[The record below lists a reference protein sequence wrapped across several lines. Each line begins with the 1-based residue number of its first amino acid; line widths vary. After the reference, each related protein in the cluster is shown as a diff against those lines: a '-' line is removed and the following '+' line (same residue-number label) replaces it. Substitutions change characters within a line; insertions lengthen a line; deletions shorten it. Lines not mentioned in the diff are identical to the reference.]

1 MRALWILP
9 AIVIAGP
16 ALAQTSDIPVNEFGE
31 EQYGGD
37 YLPTTS
43 ATLGEYYIGSPNAG
57 VAVPDALLTLP
68 QSVFPRTKTLSLPAD
83 RQTLPNLTPF
93 SVPLRK
99 DFSLGADFN
108 GGFNGRQQM
117 ASSDPNASSDAIMYV
132 HYVDVGQ
139 GAGAILEFPCGVA
152 LIDVG
157 GEWSSGGADGEIMFK
172 DYLDTFFETRPYLNN
187 TIDVVFLSHPHAD
200 HLNGAAL
207 LLPEAGGAYTIKNVV
222 DNGFEGA
229 SGMLAKQTKFHK
241 TAAELGA
248 GYTGVTVA
256 PQVTATGVTN
266 ANIDPFACKGVD
278 PIITAFWG
286 GRAELAG
293 SGDYTNPNN
302 HSVVLRVDF
311 GRASFLFVGDL
322 EDKGVADMLD
332 QYSTNPGVFDADVYL
347 VSHHGADQKTTDKM
361 LTAVT
366 PRIAV
371 LSMGKADSPDGFRY
385 GHPRISTLDA
395 LQQPPAIVSNSLP
408 GGPVTVLASPA
419 EKSAFEPYKLTKEIY
434 GTGWGGTIV
443 MQATSGG
450 VYHVGNTPAR

>member
-1 MRALWILP
+1 MKALWILP
-9 AIVIAGP
+9 VIVVAGP
-16 ALAQTSDIPVNEFGE
+16 TLAQTPDIPVNEYGE

-43 ATLGEYYIGSPNAG
+43 ANLGEYYIGSPNAG

-68 QSVFPRTKTLSLPAD
+68 QSVFPRTPTLALPAD

-99 DFSLGADFN
+99 DFAPGVGFN
-108 GGFNGRQQM
+108 GGFNGRKKM
-117 ASSDPNASSDAIMYV
+117 ASSGTNTSPDAIMYV

-139 GAGAILEFPCGVA
+139 GAGAILEFPCGIA

-157 GEWSSGGADGEIMFK
+157 GEWADDGVDGEIMFK
-172 DYLDTFFETRPYLNN
+172 NYLDTFFETRPYLDN

-200 HLNGAAL
+200 HANGAAL
-207 LLPEAGGAYTIKNVV
+207 LLPEAGGTYTIKNVV
-222 DNGFEGA
+222 DNGLEG
-229 SGMLAKQTKFHK
+229 SRGMLGKQTKFHK
-241 TAAELGA
+241 TAAEFGA
-248 GYTGVTVA
+248 GYTGVTVDA
-256 PQVTATGVTN
+256 QVTATGVTN
-266 ANIDPFACKGVD
+266 ANIDPLACKGVD

-286 GRAELAG
+286 GRPELAN
-293 SGDYTNPNN
+293 SGQYKNPNN
-302 HSVVLRVDF
+302 HSVVVRVDF

-322 EDKGVADMLD
+322 EDKGVVDLLD

-347 VSHHGADQKTTDKM
+347 VSHHGADQETTDQM
-361 LTAVT
+361 LAAVT

-371 LSMGKADSPDGFRY
+371 LSMGTADSPDGFTY
-385 GHPRISTLDA
+385 GHPRITTLDA
-395 LQQPPAIVSNSLP
+395 LQQAPAVVSNDLP
-408 GGPVTVLASPA
+408 GGPVTVLASPSA
-419 EKSAFEPYKLTKEIY
+419 KSVFKLYELTKEIY

-450 VYHVGNTPAR
+450 VYSVGSTSKR